1 MKKFKNLKLSKK
13 TISSL
18 TDLEMSYVKGA
29 YGTGGYSSACPYTPP
44 QSTLCPSA
52 VCNPTSGGNSGSQC
66 SQYGCPTPTPPGYS
80 SNLYGTF
87 TSQGCVGLSTC

>member
-18 TDLEMSYVKGA
+18 TNFEMSYVKGA
-29 YGTGGYSSACPYTPP
+29 YGFPAYYPNTPP

-52 VCNPTSGGNSGSQC
+52 VCPTGVSGAGGGRN
-66 SQYGCPTPTPPGYS
+66 SQYGCPTPGNNLKTS
-80 SNLYGTF
+80 LYGTF
-87 TSQGCVGLSTC
+87 TSQGCAGLSTC

>member
-29 YGTGGYSSACPYTPP
+29 YGSPWTSTCVPGGGGGSAGGGGG
-44 QSTLCPSA
+44 
-52 VCNPTSGGNSGSQC
+52 SGGGSGSQC
-66 SQYGCPTPTPPGYS
+66 TQYGCPAPGGPTFQTS
-80 SNLYGTF
+80 LYGTF

>member
-1 MKKFKNLKLSKK
+1 MKKLKLSKK

-29 YGTGGYSSACPYTPP
+29 YGLPGISSVCGGGGTGGRGT
-44 QSTLCPSA
+44 
-52 VCNPTSGGNSGSQC
+52 GGNGGTGGGSGSQC
-66 SQYGCPTPTPPGYS
+66 SQYGCPAKERTYYT
-80 SNLYGTF
+80 NLHGTF